1 MSLYKKTWLL
11 LNSKQ
16 KNYIIFIFVLMFIA
30 MFFEALS
37 VGILL
42 PLISILLRGDI
53 DTSFFSYFFAFG
65 TATGKNLI
73 YVGLLIT
80 LVIFLVKNLNE
91 PFSRISISADI
102 LINVQQIFFLVSGS
116 SKKLVM
122 KKIRNIPQ
130 QENTTP
136 VQKIINQSK
145 GEIIFLCE
153 AKSLAF

>member
-42 PLISILLRGDI
+42 PLISILLKGDI
-53 DTSFFSYFFAFG
+53 DTSFFSYFFVFG
-65 TATGKNLI
+65 TATGKSLI

-80 LVIFLVKNLNE
+80 LVIFLVKNHSVL
-91 PFSRISISADI
+91 
-102 LINVQQIFFLVSGS
+102 
-116 SKKLVM
+116 
-122 KKIRNIPQ
+122 
-130 QENTTP
+130 P
-136 VQKIINQSK
+136 VDYRQ
-145 GEIIFLCE
+145 
-153 AKSLAF
+153 